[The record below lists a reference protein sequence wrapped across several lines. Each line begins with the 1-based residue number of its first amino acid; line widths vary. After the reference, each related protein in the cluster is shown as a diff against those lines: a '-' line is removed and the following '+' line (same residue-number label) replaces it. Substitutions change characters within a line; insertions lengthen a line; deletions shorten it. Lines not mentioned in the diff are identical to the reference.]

1 MPAGGGLVAAPPG
14 GPAQGEGEPGAGD
27 EPAGVVGGEAGQPG
41 GLGDR
46 EPDESDLAGAG
57 LAAAGGNRRVA
68 EGNHQ
73 VSVVRAGVVV
83 CVPAGAGAGFAV
95 IGGGGKG
102 DLAVQGGTDGD
113 VAELGEGGQGGVP
126 ADQQELPRVR
136 GRYQR
141 PVAVPGSLRPVAARA
156 PLEHSVRYR
165 VLRLDDGSRRG
176 GDLVVAGDDRHV
188 GEPGVAAGAPG

>member
-27 EPAGVVGGEAGQPG
+27 EPAGVVRGEAGQPG

-73 VSVVRAGVVV
+73 VSVVRAVVV
-83 CVPAGAGAGFAV
+83 CVPAGAGGGFAV
-95 IGGGGKG
+95 IGGGGKD
-102 DLAVQGGTDGD
+102 DLTMQGGADGD

-126 ADQQELPRVR
+126 AD
-136 GRYQR
+136 
-141 PVAVPGSLRPVAARA
+141 
-156 PLEHSVRYR
+156 PLEGPQLGLVPAER
-165 VLRLDDGSRRG
+165 VLPGFECFFDGY
-176 GDLVVAGDDRHV
+176 V
-188 GEPGVAAGAPG
+188 GS